1 MTVAYCM
8 EINMMELLPE
18 SESTSFFIYC
28 EIETTFSFIEGFE
41 MKKKWN
47 QNDEINREILKK
59 VKNIHHWYRTSYL
72 IEKLNGFSSSCL
84 KKVFSFVQRNK
95 INYFQN

>member
-28 EIETTFSFIEGFE
+28 EIETTFSFIKGFE
-41 MKKKWN
+41 MKKNGIKMMKLTEKYSRKWKTYII
-47 QNDEINREILKK
+47 DTEP
-59 VKNIHHWYRTSYL
+59 VTS
-72 IEKLNGFSSSCL
+72 
-84 KKVFSFVQRNK
+84 
-95 INYFQN
+95 

>member
-28 EIETTFSFIEGFE
+28 EIETTFSFIAGFVI
-41 MKKKWN
+41 KKLESK
-47 QNDEINREILKK
+47 
-59 VKNIHHWYRTSYL
+59 
-72 IEKLNGFSSSCL
+72 
-84 KKVFSFVQRNK
+84 
-95 INYFQN
+95 

>member
-18 SESTSFFIYC
+18 SESTSFFIC
-28 EIETTFSFIEGFE
+28 CKIETTFSFTAGFV

-47 QNDEINREILKK
+47 QNDEINREILNE
-59 VKNIHHWYRTSYL
+59 VKNVHHLYRTSYL
-72 IEKLNGFSSSCL
+72 TEMLNGLTNLF
-84 KKVFSFVQRNK
+84 
-95 INYFQN
+95 

>member
-41 MKKKWN
+41 MNK
-47 QNDEINREILKK
+47 RESK
-59 VKNIHHWYRTSYL
+59 
-72 IEKLNGFSSSCL
+72 
-84 KKVFSFVQRNK
+84 
-95 INYFQN
+95 